1 MHCIRSLLKIYAAV
15 LESMAFNAKSV
26 DYSLYLVTDRS
37 LSRGRATS
45 VIVASAIKGGVSCV
59 QLREK
64 KLGTR
69 DFINE
74 AKMLNTLLLSKG
86 IPLIINDRVDV
97 ALAVKAAGV
106 HLGQSDM
113 SIEDA
118 RRILGT
124 TSIIGISAECL
135 EDAVKAE
142 KQGADYIGISPVFS
156 TATKTDTAPP
166 LGLAGLYEIRT
177 QVSLPLVALG
187 GINIENCSQVI
198 TSGADGIAVVS
209 AIVSAPS
216 PEHAAS
222 ELRQIIAK
230 TRGTRQ

>member
-1 MHCIRSLLKIYAAV
+1 MG
-15 LESMAFNAKSV
+15 FNCKSV
-26 DYSLYLVTDRS
+26 NYSLYLVTDRS

-45 VIVASAIKGGVSCV
+45 EIVASAIKGGVSCV

-74 AKMLNTLLLSKG
+74 AKVLNTLLFSKG

-113 SIEDA
+113 SIRDA
-118 RRILGT
+118 RYILGS
-124 TSIIGISAECL
+124 TSIIGVSAECL
-135 EDAVKAE
+135 EDAVIAE
-142 KQGADYIGISPVFS
+142 KQGADYIAISPVFS
-156 TATKTDTAPP
+156 TTTKTDTAPP
-166 LGLAGLYEIRT
+166 LGLAGIQEIRQ
-177 QVSLPLVALG
+177 QVSLPLVAIG
-187 GINIENCSQVI
+187 GINRENCSQVI

-216 PEHAAS
+216 PEHAAL
-222 ELRQIIAK
+222 ELGKIINKA
-230 TRGTRQ
+230 RGITQ